1 MVRVGRVETPVA
13 PGDRIFL
20 YTDGLVERFEGARR
34 TRGPALEKL
43 KRECGR
49 FRQEPVGRAV
59 DLILESMGQ
68 EMTLPEDDV
77 ILLGFEV

>member
-1 MVRVGRVETPVA
+1 MPA
-13 PGDRIFL
+13 PCVPTLFAQGKRL
-20 YTDGLVERFEGARR
+20 TQGLRPLRCQGERR

-49 FRQEPVGRAV
+49 FRDKPIGQAV
-59 DLILESMGQ
+59 ALILESLGR
-68 EMTLPEDDV
+68 ELPPPEDDV